1 MKLNRLPGMMIVVII
16 GLSVVFSFNAV
27 AQPLDSLEL
36 LLKNSRVDSA
46 YVENQL
52 TVSRLYHRQAQH
64 GDRCMELATEA
75 VQHAVNLGDTYLYA
89 KTLDNLGL
97 LYRYHQYYA
106 QAIPLHQKAFDLTEM
121 LDIPPLSKM
130 IFANNTGVAAR
141 HNGNFDVS
149 VAYYLKALAIA
160 EKEQDDKNQEIAN
173 NGLGIALMNIPGREQ
188 EALAHLRRALEIAK
202 ASNNKLGQA
211 MNYLS
216 IGSYYDEIG
225 SHEVARDYLFELKR
239 LNEEM
244 DDTNGIAITLEA
256 VGNSYLMENKDLQT
270 ARAYFERSL
279 QLYEQL
285 DNPLGQATVLSS
297 IGDIFRQ
304 RGQLNQAL
312 AVYFRAYDV
321 GKDLQHY
328 AMIQHTAAAISSA
341 YEQEGDPKQA
351 LNYYRIAQQYKDS
364 LALHEQEIAISALKH
379 QYDFESKEAQIEL
392 LTKDKQLANAKLH
405 RRNLV
410 IFVLCGFFTVIL
422 GFVFFKIRM
431 RQLKS
436 KADELIKKQKDARMK
451 ALYEK
456 NLMEAEII
464 ATRMQINPHFM
475 FNCLGSIRFLVERG
489 ENERALNYLVNFSA
503 FTRRVLEISHRPVH
517 RVSDELKLLAQ
528 YLKLEKNRFD
538 DCFSYEIK
546 NEMEQ
551 WEERDVIPALL
562 LQPFVE
568 NAICHGLS
576 PSRREEKCLQ
586 ITAKSGAAHIQLLI
600 EDNGVGLPAGE
611 TVRTGHKSMGHK
623 ITNKRIDLFNTS
635 YQDHI
640 QWHIEN
646 LLDTDGSIG
655 GTRVQ
660 IAIFIV
666 DDKEAGTED
675 NAAQNRVFEV
685 KKPTSYTLRRA
696 H

>member
-1 MKLNRLPGMMIVVII
+1 MKLNRLPGIIIAVII
-16 GLSVVFSFNAV
+16 GFSVVFSFHAV
-27 AQPLDSLEL
+27 AQQLDSLEL
-36 LLKNSRVDSA
+36 LLKNTPVDSA

-52 TVSRLYHRQAQH
+52 TVSRLYHRQNQH
-64 GDRCMELATEA
+64 GDRCMKLAAEA
-75 VQHAVNLGDTYLYA
+75 VQHAVDLGDIYLYA
-89 KTLDNLGL
+89 KALDNLGL

-149 VAYYLKALAIA
+149 VAYYLKALSIA
-160 EKEQDDKNQEIAN
+160 EKEQDAKNQEIAN
-173 NGLGIALMNIPGREQ
+173 NGLGIALMNIRGREE

-202 ASNNKLGQA
+202 ASDNTLGQA

-225 SHEVARDYLFELKR
+225 NHKVAREYLFELKR
-239 LNEEM
+239 LNNEM
-244 DDTNGIAITLEA
+244 DDKNGIAITLEA
-256 VGNSYLMENKDLQT
+256 IGNSYLMENKDLQT

-279 QLYEQL
+279 QLYKQL
-285 DNPLGQATVLSS
+285 NNPLGQATVLTS
-297 IGDIFRQ
+297 IGDVFRQ

-312 AVYFRAYDV
+312 AAYFQAYEVSDE
-321 GKDLQHY
+321 LQHY
-328 AMIQHTAAAISSA
+328 SMIQHTATAISSA
-341 YEQEGDPKQA
+341 YERQGNTKQA
-351 LNYYRIAQQYKDS
+351 FTYYRIAQQYKDS
-364 LALHEQEIAISALKH
+364 LALHQQEIAISALKH

-392 LTKDKQLANAKLH
+392 LTKDKQLADAKLH

-410 IFVLCGFFTVIL
+410 IFVMCGLFAAIL
-422 GFVFFKIRM
+422 GFAFFKIRM
-431 RQLKS
+431 RRLKG
-436 KADELIKKQKDARMK
+436 KADELIKRQKDARMK

-475 FNCLGSIRFLVERG
+475 FNCLGSIRFLIERS
-489 ENERALNYLVNFSA
+489 ENERALNYLVNFSG

-538 DCFSYEIK
+538 DSFSYQIK

-576 PSRREEKCLQ
+576 PSNRKEKCLQ
-586 ITAKSGAAHIQLLI
+586 ITAKTGAAHIQLMI
-600 EDNGVGLPAGE
+600 EDNGVGLTDCE
-611 TVRTGHKSMGHK
+611 TVQTGHTSMGHK
-623 ITNKRIDLFNTS
+623 ITDKRINLFNAS

-640 QWHIEN
+640 QWRIEN
-646 LLDTDGSIG
+646 LLDPDGKVG

-660 IAIFIV
+660 ITIFIV
-666 DDKEAGTED
+666 DNKEGGSED
-675 NAAQNRVFEV
+675 NVTVNLPLE
-685 KKPTSYTLRRA
+685 
-696 H
+696 HN